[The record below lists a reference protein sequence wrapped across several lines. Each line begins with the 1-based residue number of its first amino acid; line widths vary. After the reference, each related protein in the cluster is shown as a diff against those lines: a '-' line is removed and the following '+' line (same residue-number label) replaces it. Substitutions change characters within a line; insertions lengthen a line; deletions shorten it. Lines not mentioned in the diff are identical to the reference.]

1 MHTVNEIVE
10 TLEKNFHV
18 ILDEYKTNIISSNN
32 LNYEIW
38 FKSTGKLPPY
48 FPLYVLWL
56 TLSSISGKYEWENV
70 NQDKFPKTFNILKP
84 FNLNM
89 FSFVTLGGN
98 SHLGGN
104 NRDELHVDSTP
115 DNPIIRIHL
124 PLIVPK
130 GDIFLKVKD
139 ERLKWKEGKCLV
151 LDTSIPHTSWNFTGR
166 DRINLVCIPI

>member
-48 FPLYVLWL
+48 FTLYVLWL
-56 TLSSISGKYEWENV
+56 TLPSSVGKYEWENV
-70 NQDKFPKTFNILKP
+70 DQNKFPKTFNILKP
-84 FNLNM
+84 FNLSE
-89 FSFVTLGGN
+89 FAFAK
-98 SHLGGN
+98 LGGN
-104 NRDELHVDSTP
+104 NRNELHVDSTP
-115 DNPIIRIHL
+115 DNPMIRIHL

-130 GDIFLKVKD
+130 GDIFLEVNG
-139 ERLKWKEGKCLV
+139 ERLKWREGKCLV
-151 LDTSIPHTSWNFTGR
+151 LDTSLPHTFWNYTGKE
-166 DRINLVCIPI
+166 RINLLLSLA

>member
-1 MHTVNEIVE
+1 MKTNIDKIVE
-10 TLEKNFHV
+10 TLEKNFHI
-18 ILDEYKTNIISSNN
+18 ILDEYKTNTNSYIHFD
-32 LNYEIW
+32 YEIW

-48 FPLYVLWL
+48 FPLYVFWL
-56 TLSSISGKYEWENV
+56 SISGKYEWEHV

-84 FNLNM
+84 FNLSV
-89 FSFVTLGGN
+89 FSFAKLGGN
-98 SHLGGN
+98 SHLGGDDL
-104 NRDELHVDSTP
+104 DELHVDSTP

-139 ERLKWKEGKCLV
+139 KKLKWKEGKCLV
-151 LDTSIPHTSWNFTGR
+151 LNTSIPHTSWNFTGK